1 MLSEVCVEHSCCAL
15 VRLQVPCTLF
25 NAGLAGRAALCAAG
39 NLTTNEMLRWQRF
52 EYLVGPNG
60 TFTNAFDAG
69 PTANCWGFWGGGA
82 TDWDALYAELGQV
95 CP

>member
-1 MLSEVCVEHSCCAL
+1 MSHPGAT
-15 VRLQVPCTLF
+15 LQVPCTLF

-39 NLTTNEMLRWQRF
+39 NLTTNELLRWQRF
-52 EYLVGPNG
+52 EYLVGPDG

-69 PTANCWGFWGGGA
+69 PAVNCWGFWGGGA
-82 TDWDALYAELGQV
+82 TDWGAQYAEHGQV